1 MYARH
6 LTPVL
11 PPGVT
16 WIDIF
21 ESMLCDPIREANHS
35 GVNIVG
41 ATSGDAL
48 RLRDSYAFDGTHM
61 HPNYVPLLLEPFM
74 RTHLE

>member
-1 MYARH
+1 MQSCKI
-6 LTPVL
+6 
-11 PPGVT
+11 GVT

-21 ESMLCDPIREANHS
+21 ESMLYNLIEEANHT

-41 ATSGDAL
+41 GGGADVL
-48 RLRDSYAFDGTHM
+48 KLKDSFTFDGTHM

-74 RTHLE
+74 ANFL